1 MFKRSIGV
9 LGVLAAGFIFSNV
22 ASGQTSSP
30 ATADSAGAAK
40 TAQVDVQD
48 KNISCPA
55 ELEFLLPGDF
65 YACEARAAFGRGNH
79 KKMADMLKE
88 SAYWANKDAQY
99 VLGLAYF
106 NGDMEDV
113 PQNRPLGLAWLSLAA
128 ERKKPQYQ
136 LAYEE
141 ARAKATPEEISQA
154 LALSQQMQTKY
165 GDSVAAPRAIRRFN
179 HAIEP
184 IDEAAREGGTTY
196 LRGFSPYPE
205 SSFAIANQLHDE
217 ASTDTCEGKNEC
229 LEKEQR
235 HKMPLRAAKRLHERE
250 VASALENGG
259 RERGEDA
266 DGDGERDE
274 QNRAVHEG
282 VGAIDNFRFP
292 FDELPHGLDLDFG
305 EISSE
310 LGERGF
316 DAFGSAGDLQLDNA
330 G

>member
-1 MFKRSIGV
+1 MTLLKGPEMFKRSIGV

-217 ASTDTCEGKNEC
+217 ASTDFDDTHGQVVVGKPEW
-229 LEKEQR
+229 LQA
-235 HKMPLRAAKRLHERE
+235 PP
-250 VASALENGG
+250 VTTNGP
-259 RERGEDA
+259 A
-266 DGDGERDE
+266 T
-274 QNRAVHEG
+274 NG
-282 VGAIDNFRFP
+282 VTSNGVTTNGSPAN
-292 FDELPHGLDLDFG
+292 G
-305 EISSE
+305 SS
-310 LGERGF
+310 
-316 DAFGSAGDLQLDNA
+316 QQP
-330 G
+330 